1 IGRIYVFRHL
11 EIARVPIYEPVPPVN
26 QILSAEVGE
35 LELLRQVEGLR
46 GTRLFAEPAEYAP
59 QHVDFVDGR
68 VPLAGRVRI
77 LRVVFRRN
85 HRNGV
90 GRAGN
95 LTQFAA
101 DTHFEP
107 IYVAPQ
113 LVAAAKA
120 RAARLLLFRIADGR
134 LLPEKCLE
142 RRAHPF
148 Y

>member
-1 IGRIYVFRHL
+1 
-11 EIARVPIYEPVPPVN
+11 
-26 QILSAEVGE
+26 
-35 LELLRQVEGLR
+35 ELLRQVEGLR

-85 HRNGV
+85 HRNSV

-101 DTHFEP
+101 ETHFEP
-107 IYVAPQ
+107 IFVSPQ
-113 LVAAAKA
+113 LLVAAAITVMALAGQAKGTSWQPIHIL
-120 RAARLLLFRIADGR
+120 RPLS
-134 LLPEKCLE
+134 
-142 RRAHPF
+142 
-148 Y
+148 